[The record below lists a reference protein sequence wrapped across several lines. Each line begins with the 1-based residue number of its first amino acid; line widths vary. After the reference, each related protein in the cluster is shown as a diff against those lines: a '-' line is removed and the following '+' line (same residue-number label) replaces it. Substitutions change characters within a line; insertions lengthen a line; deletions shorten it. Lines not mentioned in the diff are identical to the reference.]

1 MKEDHMR
8 NGQLKPAYNPQISIE
23 NQFITHVSIHQTT
36 NDTNTLESHLNSFD
50 ENYNRQSKE
59 VVADAGY
66 GSEENY
72 EMLKN
77 KQIEPFVKYNYFHA
91 KQKKKL
97 KENPFLVQNLFYNQQ
112 YDFYICPMRQKI
124 ENIGTGKRIFSNG
137 YESEV
142 TYYQAKRCVGCPLR
156 SLCHKAKGNRK
167 IEVNHHLNYLKNEA
181 KELLNSKIGLHFLE
195 LKW

>member
-1 MKEDHMR
+1 M
-8 NGQLKPAYNPQISIE
+8 SIE

-124 ENIGTGKRIFSNG
+124 ENIGTGKPISSNG

-167 IEVNHHLNYLKNEA
+167 
-181 KELLNSKIGLHFLE
+181 
-195 LKW
+195 

>member
-1 MKEDHMR
+1 M
-8 NGQLKPAYNPQISIE
+8 
-23 NQFITHVSIHQTT
+23 HQTT

-97 KENPFLVQNLFYNQQ
+97 KENPF
-112 YDFYICPMRQKI
+112 
-124 ENIGTGKRIFSNG
+124 FS
-137 YESEV
+137 
-142 TYYQAKRCVGCPLR
+142 AKFILQSTIRFLYL
-156 SLCHKAKGNRK
+156 SDEAKNRK
-167 IEVNHHLNYLKNEA
+167 HRNRQANL
-181 KELLNSKIGLHFLE
+181 
-195 LKW
+195 